1 MCPHL
6 KQENRLN
13 DTRLKN
19 NSLKQNQSRKG
30 AVAMKHHLVKKI
42 IKVLLAIII
51 LPIQV
56 ITMNPGQAQSLMEN
70 QNNISNIKD
79 LLAVNTQGAFAKE
92 GTAAIDENDDDFQE
106 ITFSTDTYKGQTNQ
120 TMFLEIQKSKPVDS
134 FTIRLP
140 EEAEVDTNHL
150 ENDFTIEHED
160 GEYWRLYT
168 HAEKEMILLPVIF
181 TKTGEYFISV
191 DDDSNHMYF
200 EITERVDRTNLPIE
214 VKEDSNLEIPE
225 DLITIEKARILDQTL
240 DASRSTSTITNWS
253 QFRSAWNS
261 TVGVINIGD
270 NSIMYSSSIFGDS
283 LNERRSSVYI
293 TSESPNL
300 SINAGPHNFVTL
312 GGTTFRL
319 NVTLTNNAY
328 PGVGVYAGN
337 FIYAIGTTLILENQ
351 GHIMPSIAPTAVH
364 LQGSTLDFGTG
375 DKPRRVVSSNGNAVT
390 TNQSSRIIMESKGSI
405 ISNGAR
411 DNTFGAT
418 NHSATIII
426 KANNVMMAGAG
437 NVTMSGG
444 NYTFRPISNFNQSWN
459 HVDAHISNEEMIS
472 TMSSPDDFGS
482 RYLANH
488 RLPGYQSLHT
498 EATAAEGFVPSI
510 IDYSLKTE
518 AFPEAGG
525 LPITNIERLETGGKA
540 TINARPNK
548 GYQFVKWEI
557 VSGSGSSIAN
567 AMVQE
572 TTFTMGSSDAVV
584 RAVFEEEPPLPVVH
598 TLTLQGNPNIGGAPT
613 ASQTKLAEGEIAT
626 IQARPNSWYTFL
638 RWDFVSL
645 RDTLQTNTI
654 ATMFSS
660 EEMDVSPDTFNHT
673 QSFFGRTSV
682 ASPNGAQI
690 NDRTNPTTTVK
701 MGTGDE
707 IIEAVYERKSYQLS
721 VSAEPKE
728 AGNPKATQSSF
739 DDKTVIQ
746 LDADVNPGYEF
757 VEWVLVEGGNY
768 AEIDV
773 NDLKNPHA
781 QLVAGL
787 IHNDTSGDIMLQ
799 AKYRKLEPA
808 EVTVIYIDEDK
819 NHLLPSEVIKGNYGD
834 SYTARQRE
842 IIGWLLKD
850 IPENITGTITE
861 EKQTVTFEYKRNNNP
876 TGDIYLNVVNSR
888 LNIYYA
894 NVNNFTIYIDGEI
907 YETYSVANRPTVE
920 SIVLDIP
927 VNEIRNKIS
936 IEYRDRN
943 NQLVRAYWNDNWEFL
958 DR

>member
-1 MCPHL
+1 
-6 KQENRLN
+6 
-13 DTRLKN
+13 
-19 NSLKQNQSRKG
+19 
-30 AVAMKHHLVKKI
+30 MKHHLVKKI

-70 QNNISNIKD
+70 QNNTSNIKD

-92 GTAAIDENDDDFQE
+92 GTAVIDEKDDDFQE
-106 ITFSTDTYKGQTNQ
+106 ITFSTDTYKGQTDQ

-140 EEAEVDTNHL
+140 EEAEVDKNHL

-168 HAEKEMILLPVIF
+168 NAEKEMILLPVIF

-214 VKEDSNLEIPE
+214 VKEDSDLEIPE
-225 DLITIEKARILDQTL
+225 ELITIEEARILDQTL
-240 DASRSTSTITNWS
+240 DASRSTSSITNWR

-261 TVGVINIGD
+261 SVSVINIGY
-270 NSIMYSSSIFGDS
+270 NSITYSPSILGDS
-283 LNERRSSVYI
+283 LNQRRSSVYL

-300 SINAGPHNFVTL
+300 SVSTGPHNFVL
-312 GGTTFRL
+312 LDGVTFRI
-319 NVTLTNNAY
+319 NVTLTSNVY
-328 PGVGVYAGN
+328 PGVGVYSGV
-337 FIYAIGTTLILENQ
+337 FIDATGSTVILEDG
-351 GHIMPSIAPTAVH
+351 GHIMPSLTATAVS
-364 LQGSTLDFGTG
+364 LNGSSTLDFGKG
-375 DKPRRVVSSNGNAVT
+375 DKPRRIISTNGNAVAVDRT
-390 TNQSSRIIMESKGSI
+390 SRIIMESKGSI
-405 ISNGAR
+405 ISNGANSTR
-411 DNTFGAT
+411 FGAV
-418 NHSATIII
+418 NYDARVII

-437 NVTMSGG
+437 NVLMSGG
-444 NYTFRPISNFNQSWN
+444 NYTFRPMSNFNQSWN
-459 HVDAHISNEEMIS
+459 HVDAQIFNEEMI
-472 TMSSPDDFGS
+472 TAISSPDDFGS

-488 RLPGYQSLHT
+488 RLAGYQSLHT
-498 EATAAEGFVPSI
+498 EATAAEGFVPSAI
-510 IDYSLKTE
+510 EYSLKIV

-525 LPITNIERLETGGKA
+525 QPTTNREKLETGGKA
-540 TINARPNK
+540 TITARPNK

-584 RAVFEEEPPLPVVH
+584 RAVFEEEPPPPVIH
-598 TLTLQGNPNIGGAPT
+598 TLRLQGNPNIGGAPT

-654 ATMFSS
+654 ATIFSS
-660 EEMDVSPDTFNHT
+660 EEMDVSSDTFNYT

-682 ASPNGAQI
+682 ASHNGAQI

-861 EKQTVTFEYKRNNNP
+861 EKQTVTFEYERNNNP